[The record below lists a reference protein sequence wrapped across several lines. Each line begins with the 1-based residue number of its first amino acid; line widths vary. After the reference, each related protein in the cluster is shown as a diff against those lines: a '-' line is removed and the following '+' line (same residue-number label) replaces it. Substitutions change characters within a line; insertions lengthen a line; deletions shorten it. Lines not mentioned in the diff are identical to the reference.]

1 MVEVPLVAE
10 EEGGVVG
17 RQLQLTQ
24 LVQEGVS
31 VIEAVHVADAVD
43 NDERLSPADVVV
55 EAARQLQHKSII
67 TVKQIY

>member
-31 VIEAVHVADAVD
+31 IVEAVHVADAVHD
-43 NDERLSPADVVV
+43 DECLPPADMVV
-55 EAARQLQHKSII
+55 EAARQL
-67 TVKQIY
+67 

>member
-24 LVQEGVS
+24 LVQEGMS
-31 VIEAVHVADAVD
+31 VVEAVHVADAVD
-43 NDERLSPADVVV
+43 DDERLPPADVVV
-55 EAARQLQHKSII
+55 ETARQL
-67 TVKQIY
+67 